1 MSNGTLI
8 MQSPQQLLRLFLILV
23 GVSFSFESGGQSLL
37 AKIDS
42 THFRGIPRVVHY
54 TKKEFNGDPQFWT
67 MCQDKDG
74 VLYFGN
80 NDGAL
85 IFDGERWQKL
95 SLPNNSSIRC
105 LKISNEGVIYAGGFN
120 EFGTIKRDEF
130 GKYYYESLTKFLR
143 VEDRNFENIW
153 QIHEVEGNIV
163 FRSFRLLIAFVK
175 GKALTL
181 PASGNFDY
189 STVVHNQLYI
199 QDDEGLKHLDL
210 RSLEFKLLFNRTD
223 FNKEDLVNLLP
234 GFNSNDFVILT
245 KQGSVFHI
253 DSSKHKTAFAEK
265 LIPKQTNNLITC
277 AIQSSSGRYYIGT
290 LSSQVLSMEK
300 IGNQL
305 VISKAFPTLQD
316 NTVLGLFESNEGNIW
331 ALLNNGIDCITT
343 SSPMSLLFENASVYD
358 ALPDGNNLYMAT
370 NQGVFIS
377 VFNEET
383 RIKGVNFQNINGL
396 EGQAWSLQ
404 RFENQILCS
413 HDRGLFT
420 VSNNKVSKLPGI
432 KGVWKVIEVKNKP
445 GYYLACTYD
454 GLFLLAYNKDT
465 GFQIKH
471 RLEGFNES
479 SRDILQSD
487 EPGVF
492 WICHGYKGVFKIK
505 IEETFK
511 RVVSLEHF
519 KDQNGL
525 PSPFNVNVFKWNNQT
540 LFTTNQ
546 GIFIYDQS
554 KNRFVPH
561 EFLTTLFGTTENVRK
576 LFQYGD
582 KTWFVHDDEIGY
594 FLTSDKNP
602 KLEKGLFLQ
611 LKGTFNPS
619 MECIVPLNARY
630 ILIGTN
636 TGLYSFDLAYDAG
649 VKKSRTLIT
658 RVSYSESSK
667 EIVSPLTQGD
677 ESRLKLPYNA
687 SSIIFNFS
695 APGFLEKNNVQYSY
709 KIDGVDDAWS
719 PWQEASV
726 KEFTIFRAGHYVFH
740 VKARSLLGEESDEAI
755 YKFEIMPVWYK
766 TIWAIIIYCIIGAVL
781 IFLIAMLVK
790 KKIQQEKEKT
800 QAEEKEKRKVLELII
815 QRIKLEREKEQ
826 IMKDKDLLEGD
837 VIQKSKELANYTML
851 LVKKRELLTDM
862 HEELKE
868 LKDLVRNDASRQKLR
883 DLIKRINTNLQD
895 EEHIKVFEANFER
908 VHHEF
913 FTELK
918 AFFPDL
924 TQKELRLCAFV
935 RMNLT
940 NKEIAS
946 ILNISVRGVETARYR
961 LRKRLSLNH
970 EEDMAEFLEK
980 LYSSNN
986 TPPQEEPQGN
996 VSGHEEGV

>member
-1 MSNGTLI
+1 
-8 MQSPQQLLRLFLILV
+8 MQSPQQVLKLFIIVISISFLFNLR
-23 GVSFSFESGGQSLL
+23 GQAQL
-37 AKIDS
+37 ASTDS
-42 THFRGIPRVVHY
+42 THFRGIPKVVHY
-54 TKKEFNGDPQFWT
+54 TKKEFNGDPQFWA

-105 LKISNEGVIYAGGFN
+105 LRISTDGVIYAGGFN
-120 EFGTIKRDEF
+120 EFGTIKRDAF

-153 QIHEVEGNIV
+153 QIHEVEGSIV
-163 FRSFRLLIAFVK
+163 FRSFRLLIAFAN

-189 STVVHNQLYI
+189 STVVHNKLFI

-234 GFNSNDFVILT
+234 GFAANDFIILT

-253 DSSKHKTAFAEK
+253 DGSKRKTVFDEK
-265 LIPKQTNNLITC
+265 LIPKQANNLITC
-277 AIQSSSGRYYIGT
+277 AIKSSSGRYYIGT

-300 IGNQL
+300 MGDRLI
-305 VISKAFPTLQD
+305 ISKAFPLLQD

-370 NQGVFIS
+370 NQGVFVS
-377 VFNEET
+377 VFNEQT
-383 RIKGVNFQNINGL
+383 RLKGVDFQNISGL

-413 HDRGLFT
+413 HDRGLF
-420 VSNNKVSKLPGI
+420 VVAENKITKVPGI
-432 KGVWKVIEVKNKP
+432 KGVWKVIEVKSKP

-454 GLFLLAYNKDT
+454 GLFLLGYSRDK
-465 GFQIKH
+465 GFEIKH

-511 RVVSLEHF
+511 RIVSLEHF

-525 PSPFNVNVFKWNNQT
+525 PSPFNVNVFKWNNEIV
-540 LFTTNQ
+540 FTTNH
-546 GIFIYDQS
+546 GIFSYDQS

-561 EFLTTLFGTTENVRK
+561 EFMTRLFGTNKNVRK

-582 KTWFVHDDEIGY
+582 RTWFVHDDEIGY
-594 FLTSDKNP
+594 FLSHDKDP

-636 TGLYSFDLAYDAG
+636 SGLYSFDLAYKAD
-649 VKKSRTLIT
+649 VKKSKTLIT
-658 RVSYSESSK
+658 RVTYNESSQ
-667 EIVSPLTQGD
+667 EVVCPLAFENGSQ
-677 ESRLKLPYNA
+677 LKLPYNA
-687 SSIIFNFS
+687 SLLIFNFS
-695 APGFLEKNNVQYSY
+695 APGFLEKMNVQYSY
-709 KIDGVDDAWS
+709 KIDGVDDIWS
-719 PWQEASV
+719 PWQEAPV
-726 KEFTIFRAGHYVFH
+726 KEFSIFRAGRYTFH
-740 VKARSLLGEESDEAI
+740 VKARSLLGEESEEAV
-755 YKFEIMPVWYK
+755 YEFEILPVWYK
-766 TIWAIIIYCIIGAVL
+766 TIWAIIVYCIIGAIL
-781 IFLIAMLVK
+781 IFLIVILVK
-790 KKIQQEKEKT
+790 QKIQKEKEKT

-826 IMKDKDLLEGD
+826 ILKDKDMLEGD

-851 LVKKRELLTDM
+851 LVKKRELLTEM

-980 LYSSNN
+980 LYSSNT
-986 TPPQEEPQGN
+986 TPPQEE
-996 VSGHEEGV
+996 SGSNSAHEEGS

>member
-1 MSNGTLI
+1 
-8 MQSPQQLLRLFLILV
+8 MQSPQRLLKVFFILIA
-23 GVSFSFESGGQSLL
+23 VSFSLKSVGQPLL
-37 AKIDS
+37 TKMDS
-42 THFRGIPRVVHY
+42 THFKGIPRVVHY
-54 TKKEFNGDPQFWT
+54 TKKEFNGDPQFWA
-67 MCQDKDG
+67 MCQDDDG

-105 LKISNEGVIYAGGFN
+105 LKTSSDGIIYAGGFN
-120 EFGTIKRDEF
+120 EFGIIKRDDF

-153 QIHEVEGNIV
+153 QIHEVEGSIV
-163 FRSFRLLIAFVK
+163 FRSFRLLIAFAN

-189 STVVHNQLYI
+189 STVVHNKLYI

-210 RSLEFKLLFNRTD
+210 GSLEFKLLFNRAD
-223 FNKEDLVNLLP
+223 FNKEDLVNFLP
-234 GFNSNDFVILT
+234 GFNANDFIVLT
-245 KQGSVFHI
+245 KQGSVFLV
-253 DSSKHKTAFAEK
+253 DSSKHKTAFDEK
-265 LIPKQTNNLITC
+265 LIPKQANNLITC
-277 AIQSSSGRYYIGT
+277 AIKSSSGRYYIGT

-300 IGNQL
+300 IGGQL
-305 VISKAFPTLQD
+305 IISKAFPSLQD

-383 RIKGVNFQNINGL
+383 RVKGINFKNINGL

-404 RFENQILCS
+404 RFEDQILCS
-413 HDRGLFT
+413 HDRGLFVISDDKIT
-420 VSNNKVSKLPGI
+420 KVPGI
-432 KGVWKVIEVKNKP
+432 KGVWKVISVKNKP
-445 GYYLACTYD
+445 GHYLACTYD
-454 GLFLLAYNKDT
+454 GLFLLVYNKST
-465 GFQIKH
+465 GFEIKH

-505 IEETFK
+505 IEETLK

-525 PSPFNVNVFKWNNQT
+525 PSPFNVNVFRWNNQI

-546 GIFIYDQS
+546 GIFAYDQS

-561 EFLTTLFGTTENVRK
+561 EFMTKLFGTDKNVRK

-594 FLTSDKNP
+594 FLSNDKDP

-636 TGLYSFDLAYDAG
+636 AGLYSFDLAYDAG
-649 VKKSRTLIT
+649 VKKSKTLIT
-658 RVSYSESSK
+658 RVTYNESSK
-667 EIVSPLTQGD
+667 EVICPLIPVKD
-677 ESRLKLPYNA
+677 SHLKLPYNA
-687 SSIIFNFS
+687 SLLIFNFS
-695 APGFLEKNNVQYSY
+695 APGFLEKTNVQYSY
-709 KIDGVDDAWS
+709 KIDGVDDTWS
-719 PWQEASV
+719 PWQEASI
-726 KEFTIFRAGHYVFH
+726 KEFSIFRAGQYTFH
-740 VKARSLLGEESDEAI
+740 VKARSLLGEESQEAI
-755 YKFEIMPVWYK
+755 YDFEILPVWYK
-766 TIWAIIIYCIIGAVL
+766 TIWAIIIYCIIGAIM
-781 IFLIAMLVK
+781 IFLIVMLVK
-790 KKIQQEKEKT
+790 KKIRQEKKKT

-986 TPPQEEPQGN
+986 TPPQEEASSN
-996 VSGHEEGV
+996 ASLEEGA